1 MKGKLIKMDKNNF
14 AKTPPMG
21 WNSYDYYDTTATE
34 EDLLKNACVMA
45 EQLKPYGYEYIVCD
59 ISWYAEGAGRDREH
73 YQYLPFDTLSMD
85 AFSRLTPDPVRFPSS
100 ADGSGFT
107 KIAEKIHALG
117 LKFGIHIMRG
127 IPRKAAHDRLP
138 LYGGKYTADLAA
150 DPGSI
155 CPWNPY
161 MYGVRD
167 NAAGQCYYDS
177 LLSLYAAWGVD
188 FIKCD
193 DIAVNGLYRNEYFS
207 GWHEIR
213 MLHEAIEKCGR
224 PIVLSLS
231 PGPAEIGK
239 AFLYEKNAN
248 MWRMTGDFWD
258 DWDAL
263 KRMFERCELW
273 QDHVKEGCFPDC
285 DMLPLGMV
293 GKGFGEER
301 RTRFSLNEA
310 KTMMTLFCFFRS
322 PLMIGAEL
330 TKLDAETMLLLTN
343 RALLSCLQDG
353 SSGREIYRDASAAA
367 WKNTDASGNV
377 RIALFNLEDEEKTL
391 SLKLSDLEEALPE
404 NALLTE
410 IFEHTEAQFKDG
422 VLTVVV
428 PAHGV
433 RAYFTTAQ
441 V

>member
-1 MKGKLIKMDKNNF
+1 
-14 AKTPPMG
+14 
-21 WNSYDYYDTTATE
+21 
-34 EDLLKNACVMA
+34 
-45 EQLKPYGYEYIVCD
+45 
-59 ISWYAEGAGRDREH
+59 
-73 YQYLPFDTLSMD
+73 
-85 AFSRLTPDPVRFPSS
+85 
-100 ADGSGFT
+100 
-107 KIAEKIHALG
+107 
-117 LKFGIHIMRG
+117 
-127 IPRKAAHDRLP
+127 
-138 LYGGKYTADLAA
+138 
-150 DPGSI
+150 
-155 CPWNPY
+155 
-161 MYGVRD
+161 
-167 NAAGQCYYDS
+167 
-177 LLSLYAAWGVD
+177 
-188 FIKCD
+188 
-193 DIAVNGLYRNEYFS
+193 
-207 GWHEIR
+207 
-213 MLHEAIEKCGR
+213 
-224 PIVLSLS
+224 
-231 PGPAEIGK
+231 
-239 AFLYEKNAN
+239 
-248 MWRMTGDFWD
+248 MTGDFWD
-258 DWDAL
+258 NWDAL

-330 TKLDAETMLLLTN
+330 TKLDAETTLLLTN

-353 SSGREIYRDASAAA
+353 SSGREIFRDAFAAA